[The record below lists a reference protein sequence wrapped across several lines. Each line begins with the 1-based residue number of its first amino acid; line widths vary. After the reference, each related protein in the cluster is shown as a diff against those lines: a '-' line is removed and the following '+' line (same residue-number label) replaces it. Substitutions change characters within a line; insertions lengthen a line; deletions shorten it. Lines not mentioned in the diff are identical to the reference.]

1 MIKIAITGSLASGK
15 TTASKIL
22 SSSRGPLYSA
32 DKVVKNLY
40 KKRDFKK
47 NVFKKLNLKTKK
59 NFKKEIIKKIVEQK
73 KTLKKL
79 EKIIHPMVRKEMLKF
94 ILKNKSKNL
103 LFFEIPLLVENKL
116 NKYFDVVIFI
126 KSRKDLRVKRYISKG
141 GKKHLFKV
149 LDKQQ
154 LKENKKIK
162 YCDYVVVNNHSI
174 KLLKKKLFNIIR
186 IYE

>member
-22 SSSRGPLYSA
+22 SLRRGPLYSA
-32 DKVVKNLY
+32 DKVVKKLY

-47 NVFKKLNLKTKK
+47 NVFKQLNLKSKK
-59 NFKKEIIKKIVEQK
+59 NFKKEIIKKIIKQK

-94 ILKNKSKNL
+94 MLKNKNKSI
-103 LFFEIPLLVENKL
+103 LFFEIPLLVESKL

-126 KSRKDLRVKRYISKG
+126 KSRKSLRIKRYISKG
-141 GKKHLFKV
+141 GKKPLFKV

-154 LKENKKIK
+154 LKENKKIE

-174 KLLKKKLFNIIR
+174 NLLKKKLFNIIR
-186 IYE
+186 AYE